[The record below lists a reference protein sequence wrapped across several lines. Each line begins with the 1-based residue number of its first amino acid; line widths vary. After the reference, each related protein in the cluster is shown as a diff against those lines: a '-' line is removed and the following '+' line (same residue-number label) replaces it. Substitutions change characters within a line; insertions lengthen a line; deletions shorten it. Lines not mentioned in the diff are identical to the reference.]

1 MKEKKKNTHWW
12 PQLNT
17 RWYHIQQPAKC
28 LIFMTHYSHN
38 RGRSKFVFLSL
49 PCSQKS
55 GGGYVSEAPPLA
67 RLIWMKKITA
77 NNTLVKEIILTVALI
92 VSMNPVR
99 GCLFMFLC
107 LSHLHFDCSI
117 VSSHSR
123 DPTRYFDSH
132 RKSANKSLSWVPSG
146 QMCPPRVGASRC
158 RLCSHVRREAEIYV
172 TINKGFFIFF
182 FLFNGKFIFLLFPI
196 VLLLTWELKG
206 GDNIVPSTVCCK
218 QGEKKEKLVFDINVG
233 LIYT

>member
-132 RKSANKSLSWVPSG
+132 RKSANKSLSWVHSG

-172 TINKGFFIFF
+172 TINKGFFFF
-182 FLFNGKFIFLLFPI
+182 YYLMEIHFLLFPI